1 MRILLTRLDRV
12 GDLVLSTPAI
22 ATVRASFPQAHIT
35 FVASAYNRVVVERN
49 TDIDELHALPRDVK
63 PARFGETFRGRT
75 DLAIAL
81 APRAEDFSLVAATRA
96 ASRVGYTYQRR
107 YLARL
112 TARRFLTKLGISDA
126 DPELS
131 ERDPARVIKHEV
143 DQLLDVVALAGAV
156 NRVDRLRVD
165 LTDADRAAVASL
177 PSDPLVFHLGAR
189 WFAGGSTLQNTIDT
203 IAELRAT
210 FGLPV
215 VVTYGGECASEAA
228 MVERAGVADAVA
240 GGMPFHQWAATFERA
255 RAVVT
260 VDTGATH
267 VASAMRRPSV
277 VVFEHRYFR
286 LSSQEW
292 APYGVPY
299 ALVRKPA
306 DETEASLSTLR
317 SDVAR
322 GVAAMIER

>member
-1 MRILLTRLDRV
+1 MRVLLTRLDRV

-49 TDIDELHALPRDVK
+49 TDIDELHALPRDVR
-63 PARFGETFRGRT
+63 PARFGETFRGRA
-75 DLAIAL
+75 DVAIAL
-81 APRAEDFSLVAATRA
+81 APRAQDFALVGATRA
-96 ASRVGYTYQRR
+96 RTRVGYTYLRR

-112 TARRFLTKLGISDA
+112 TARRYLTKLGISDA

-143 DQLLDVVALAGAV
+143 DQLLDVVAFAGATHRV
-156 NRVDRLRVD
+156 NRLRVD
-165 LTDADRAAVASL
+165 VTDADREAVAHL

-189 WFAGGSTLQNTIDT
+189 WFAAGSTLQNTIDT
-203 IAELRAT
+203 IAELRA

-215 VVTYGGECASEAA
+215 VVTYGQECAREAA
-228 MVERAGVADAVA
+228 AVERARVADAVS
-240 GGMPFHQWAATFERA
+240 GGMPFHHWAAAFERA
-255 RAVVT
+255 KVVVT

-306 DETEASLSTLR
+306 DETDASLRMLR
-317 SDVAR
+317 TDVAR
-322 GVAAMIER
+322 GVASLIEA